1 MRLNWFSNAMHS
13 PTGYGCQT
21 KLFVPRLKAL
31 GHEMTI
37 TAFYGLQGSPMVI
50 DGIKTYPLVKHPY
63 GQDVM
68 QAHADH
74 AQADAIISLLDI
86 WVVSDNLT
94 SPWFPWFPIDCEPI
108 PQRVLNEAAR
118 ATKGIAMSKFGQRMA
133 EQAGLKTFYIPHG
146 VDTKVFKPIDRVEAR
161 KRLGL
166 PQDKFIVGMV
176 AANKGNPPR
185 KAFYEQIAAFAALK
199 MAHPDVLLYLHT
211 DDGTRGGE
219 VVNLIQYCTRI
230 GLKPGE
236 DVLFPDQYLYQ
247 MGFPDSYMV
256 DIYNSFDVKMLVSLG
271 EGFGIPLIEAQA
283 CGCPVITGAW
293 TAMEELCFSGWKIPK
308 SEAEPFYIDFFD
320 AFQYRAHSSAIEKR
334 LLAAYEMRGNQ
345 EYRSRARDGALAY
358 DADKIVEKYWKP
370 VLKEIESMAADV
382 NEARACD
389 HDWHDTGLFNKDGS
403 ISQPCKKCGSERVS
417 YRDGRQIIIAKG
429 FVIPGVNV
437 TYAEP
442 DGLEWLLTRET
453 VREYDN
459 GLNLPDKPK
468 VIDIG
473 AHVGVV
479 SMYLAKKYN
488 AEVWAYEPQPENYRR
503 LVLNIERNGLTDKAH
518 AFNLAVTGDGR
529 DVTIGSN
536 TENSGGNSIYD
547 SGSFAAKSITLPEI
561 LAEVGEIDLLK
572 IDCEGAEFE
581 ILADPEILRGN
592 VGIVRGEVHNAH
604 GDGDALVE
612 AIKAVVPDTEMV
624 VLRETA

>member
-1 MRLNWFSNAMHS
+1 MNVV
-13 PTGYGCQT
+13 T
-21 KLFVPRLKAL
+21 KL
-31 GHEMTI
+31 I
-37 TAFYGLQGSPMVI
+37 
-50 DGIKTYPLVKHPY
+50 
-63 GQDVM
+63 
-68 QAHADH
+68 
-74 AQADAIISLLDI
+74 
-86 WVVSDNLT
+86 
-94 SPWFPWFPIDCEPI
+94 
-108 PQRVLNEAAR
+108 
-118 ATKGIAMSKFGQRMA
+118 
-133 EQAGLKTFYIPHG
+133 
-146 VDTKVFKPIDRVEAR
+146 
-161 KRLGL
+161 
-166 PQDKFIVGMV
+166 
-176 AANKGNPPR
+176 
-185 KAFYEQIAAFAALK
+185 
-199 MAHPDVLLYLHT
+199 
-211 DDGTRGGE
+211 
-219 VVNLIQYCTRI
+219 
-230 GLKPGE
+230 
-236 DVLFPDQYLYQ
+236 
-247 MGFPDSYMV
+247 
-256 DIYNSFDVKMLVSLG
+256 
-271 EGFGIPLIEAQA
+271 
-283 CGCPVITGAW
+283 
-293 TAMEELCFSGWKIPK
+293 
-308 SEAEPFYIDFFD
+308 
-320 AFQYRAHSSAIEKR
+320 
-334 LLAAYEMRGNQ
+334 
-345 EYRSRARDGALAY
+345 GALAY

-488 AEVWAYEPQPENYRR
+488 AEVWAYEPQPQNSRR